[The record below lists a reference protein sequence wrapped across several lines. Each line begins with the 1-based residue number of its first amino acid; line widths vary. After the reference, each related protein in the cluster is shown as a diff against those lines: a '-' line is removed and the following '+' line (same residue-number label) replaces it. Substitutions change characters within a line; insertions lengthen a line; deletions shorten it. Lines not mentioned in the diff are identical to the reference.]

1 LNIATIVV
9 FLVFLVIAYGLSY
22 WAFRARRDRSAYVGL
37 YLLFGFPGVLLV
49 VAGLALAIYGRSNG
63 WAFLAIGLGFLLP
76 LVKPVREFVASFT
89 PMDSASP
96 VDMAGLAILLP
107 VIAYLG
113 FSYLAAPDPES
124 ITTSVSVE
132 ELIVQVLALVGFA
145 YAAVGTGFYR
155 TFREASGRLGLVR
168 PTWSM
173 IGIALLFMALI
184 FVVNG
189 AASAI
194 TQAVQPDLYKE
205 IEDATK
211 NLTANVQYPA
221 GALLLGVSA
230 GVGEE
235 LLLRGAVQPRFGII
249 LTSLLFAL
257 LHVQYG
263 LTFVL
268 IGLFLTG
275 ALLGIERKRYGTTAA
290 IITHAMFDVLVV
302 LAQTAS

>member
-1 LNIATIVV
+1 LNIATIAV
-9 FLVFLVIAYGLSY
+9 FFVFLVIAYGLSY

-49 VAGLALAIYGRSNG
+49 VAGLALAIYGHSNG

-76 LVKPVREFVASFT
+76 LVKPVRQFVASFT
-89 PMDSASP
+89 PMDPASP
-96 VDMAGLAILLP
+96 VDMAGLAILLS

-124 ITTSVSVE
+124 ITTSISVE

-145 YAAVGTGFYR
+145 YAAIGTGFYR
-155 TFREASGRLGLVR
+155 TVREASDRLGLVR

-173 IGIALLFMALI
+173 LGIALLFMALI

-194 TQAVQPDLYKE
+194 TQAVQPDLFNE
-205 IEDATK
+205 IQDATK
-211 NLTANVQYPA
+211 NLTANVQNPA

-290 IITHAMFDVLVV
+290 IMTHAMFDILVV

>member
-9 FLVFLVIAYGLSY
+9 FLVFLLIAYGLSY

-49 VAGLALAIYGRSNG
+49 VFGLALAIYGHDNG
-63 WAFLAIGLGFLLP
+63 WAFLAIGLGFVLP
-76 LVKPVREFVASFT
+76 LAKPVRKFVASFT
-89 PMDSASP
+89 PMDPDSP
-96 VDMAGLAILLP
+96 VDMTGLAILLA

-124 ITTSVSVE
+124 ITTSVSAE

-155 TFREASGRLGLVR
+155 TVREASDRLGLVR

-173 IGIALLFMALI
+173 VGIAILFMALI
-184 FVVNG
+184 FIVNG

-194 TQAVQPDLYKE
+194 TQAVQPDLFDE
-205 IEDATK
+205 IQDATK
-211 NLTANVQYPA
+211 NLTANVQNPA

-230 GVGEE
+230 GIGEE

-275 ALLGIERKRYGTTAA
+275 ALLGIERKRYGTTAS
-290 IITHAMFDVLVV
+290 IITHAMFDILVV
-302 LAQTAS
+302 LAQAAS

>member
-1 LNIATIVV
+1 MNIATIVV

-89 PMDSASP
+89 PMDPASP

-211 NLTANVQYPA
+211 NLTANVQNPA